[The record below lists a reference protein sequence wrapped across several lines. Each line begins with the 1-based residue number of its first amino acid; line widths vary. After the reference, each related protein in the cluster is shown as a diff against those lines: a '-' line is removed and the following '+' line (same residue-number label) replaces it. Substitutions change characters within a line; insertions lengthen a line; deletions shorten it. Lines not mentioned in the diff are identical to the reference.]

1 MLTDQIIFGI
11 AKQSINQYT
20 EVCTTLHTTYV
31 IAFFGIFHLQLFTFT
46 PSLHEINLSH
56 DVQKSR
62 RRNNTVPKKGQKY
75 NLISH
80 DVRILSINTYLV
92 PTYLPTHIFA
102 ACLVSHAC
110 KHHGKFPDN
119 LISALNLCII
129 RIFFCR
135 RCWLEKRPHAFVV
148 WSTPFWV
155 WHLLSEKQ
163 TFQTDGL
170 LLDDPADGQVI
181 CCPSDFEGGYMI
193 YYPNWR
199 VIWEIFYWSIM
210 TSEKCNF
217 PLSETSS

>member
-20 EVCTTLHTTYV
+20 EVCTTLPTTYV

-62 RRNNTVPKKGQKY
+62 RRNNTAPKKGQKY

-92 PTYLPTHIFA
+92 PTYLLIYSP
-102 ACLVSHAC
+102 LVSYLMHASIMESSLTIWY
-110 KHHGKFPDN
+110 PL
-119 LISALNLCII
+119 LISVFLEY
-129 RIFFCR
+129 FCR

>member
-20 EVCTTLHTTYV
+20 EVCTTLPTTYV

-62 RRNNTVPKKGQKY
+62 RRNNTAPKQGQKY

-119 LISALNLCII
+119 LISALNLCIF
-129 RIFFCR
+129 RIF
-135 RCWLEKRPHAFVV
+135 L
-148 WSTPFWV
+148 SS
-155 WHLLSEKQ
+155 LL
-163 TFQTDGL
+163 
-170 LLDDPADGQVI
+170 A
-181 CCPSDFEGGYMI
+181 
-193 YYPNWR
+193 
-199 VIWEIFYWSIM
+199 
-210 TSEKCNF
+210 
-217 PLSETSS
+217 

>member
-62 RRNNTVPKKGQKY
+62 RRNNTAPKKGQKY

-92 PTYLPTHIFA
+92 PTYLLIYSP
-102 ACLVSHAC
+102 LVSYLMHASIMESSLTIWY
-110 KHHGKFPDN
+110 PL
-119 LISALNLCII
+119 LISVL
-129 RIFFCR
+129 
-135 RCWLEKRPHAFVV
+135 LEYFFVV
-148 WSTPFWV
+148 VAGLKKDPMHLWCGQPPSEFGIYWV
-155 WHLLSEKQ
+155 KNKHSK
-163 TFQTDGL
+163 
-170 LLDDPADGQVI
+170 
-181 CCPSDFEGGYMI
+181 
-193 YYPNWR
+193 
-199 VIWEIFYWSIM
+199 
-210 TSEKCNF
+210 
-217 PLSETSS
+217 

>member
-62 RRNNTVPKKGQKY
+62 RRNNTAPKKGQKY

-80 DVRILSINTYLV
+80 DVRILSIN
-92 PTYLPTHIFA
+92 TYLPTHIFA

-129 RIFFCR
+129 SI
-135 RCWLEKRPHAFVV
+135 LNLKNILVV
-148 WSTPFWV
+148 VAGLKKDPM
-155 WHLLSEKQ
+155 HLWCGQPPSE
-163 TFQTDGL
+163 FG
-170 LLDDPADGQVI
+170 
-181 CCPSDFEGGYMI
+181 I
-193 YYPNWR
+193 Y
-199 VIWEIFYWSIM
+199 
-210 TSEKCNF
+210 
-217 PLSETSS
+217 